1 MLYRQI
7 IDGIVAVV
15 TKGPDVAEAA
25 VKRKAAKPWL
35 DRLAIGLSG
44 VCLVHCLATSV
55 VVTVLASAGGLL
67 LHPIIHEIG
76 LALAIGLAAVALGR
90 GWLRHRAV
98 LPTIVGVGGLLLMA
112 AALGVHH
119 GMRETMLTIVG
130 VGFVALGHHLNRRA
144 LG

>member
-1 MLYRQI
+1 M
-7 IDGIVAVV
+7 
-15 TKGPDVAEAA
+15 
-25 VKRKAAKPWL
+25 RKASKPWL
-35 DRLAIGLSG
+35 DRVAIGLSG

-76 LALAIGLAAVALGR
+76 LALAIALAGVALGR

-98 LPTIVGVGGLLLMA
+98 LPGLVGLTGLLLMA
-112 AALGVHH
+112 MALGVHH
-119 GMRETMLTIVG
+119 GMRETALTIVG
-130 VGFVALGHHLNRRA
+130 VGFVALGHHFNRRA